1 MSQSIRDINIALELF
16 GCIMALII
24 VVNLFLSENR
34 KSKLN
39 MLFIWIMLFQ
49 ITTLGGNAIAGIF
62 RGGEGVL
69 AFYMVRI
76 ANFIAFCSSYLI
88 AAVFAHY
95 IYQYINERISIS
107 KIFPRIITIACII
120 SILLCILS
128 QFNHMYYYIDEFNLY
143 QRREWFWLSQVF
155 GIICLIINAIVVI
168 SYRKVLQLREYLLLL
183 TYVLLPMLALV
194 IQIFSYGLAMLHI
207 AIMVSTLI
215 IFVGIQVEVDKNVIE
230 RTRRE
235 LNEAQIAVML
245 SQIKP
250 HFLYNSLV
258 VIEQLCY
265 IDPTMAAETVVEFS
279 EYLRGNLDSLSNIK
293 PVEFER
299 ELKHTEVYL
308 AIEKKRF
315 GNKLNIVYDIEYK
328 DFEIPVMTLQSIVE
342 NAVKHGITQRVRGG
356 TITIK
361 TRKEDGGA
369 VISVIDDGIGFNPEL
384 PIEDGRSR
392 VGIKNVKTRLLAIC
406 GGSLEIES
414 LPDKG
419 TTATIRIPAGGEIDD
434 YNCC

>member
-16 GCIMALII
+16 GCVMALII
-24 VVNLFLSENR
+24 IINLWLSENR

-39 MLFIWIMLFQ
+39 RLFIWIMLFQ
-49 ITTLGGNAIAGIF
+49 ITTLGGNALAGIF
-62 RGGEGVL
+62 RGGEGLL

-76 ANFIAFCSSYLI
+76 SNFVTFCSGYLI
-88 AAVFAHY
+88 AAIFAHY
-95 IYQYINERISIS
+95 IYEYISEKVTIS
-107 KIFPRIITIACII
+107 KIYPRIITIACVF
-120 SILLCILS
+120 SIFLCILS

-143 QRREWFWLSQVF
+143 QRQDWFWLSQVF

-168 SYRKVLQLREYLLLL
+168 SHRKVLQLREFSLLSI
-183 TYVLLPMLALV
+183 YVFFPMAALI

-207 AIMVSTLI
+207 SIMISTLI

-235 LNEAQIAVML
+235 LSEAQISVML
-245 SQIKP
+245 SQIQP

-279 EYLRGNLDSLSNIK
+279 EYLRGNLDSLSNYS
-293 PVEFER
+293 PVTFEK
-299 ELKHTEVYL
+299 ELKHTEIYL

-315 GNKLNIVYDIEYK
+315 GKKINIVYDIGYK
-328 DFEIPVMTLQSIVE
+328 DFDIPVMTLQAIVE

-356 TITIK
+356 TVTIRSEK
-361 TRKEDGGA
+361 SDDGA
-369 VISVIDDGIGFNPEL
+369 VITVIDDGIGFDPEK
-384 PIEDGRSR
+384 PFQDDRSR
-392 VGIKNVKTRLLAIC
+392 VGIENVKTRLAAIC
-406 GGSLEIES
+406 GGTLVINSV
-414 LPDKG
+414 PDEG
-419 TTATIRIPAGGEIDD
+419 TVAVIRIPEGGKGK
-434 YNCC
+434 